1 MLVEKYRP
9 HSMEELV
16 LNSDIKNSICSK
28 LKNKTIDNLLLCGK
42 QGIGKTT
49 LARIIADSIGAST
62 LYINAG
68 YESSIDDIRIKVKQ
82 FCDMQVMLNTMKVV
96 IIDEADS
103 LSSSFGNGSNAQGA
117 LRNIIE
123 ESESDTRFILTCNYL
138 DKIIAPIQSRC
149 FPLQLAFTPKD
160 VLAKVCE
167 IIKKEQ
173 IKYTADSIK
182 QFNAQVINKLFPDI
196 RLILNTLD
204 KWIIDSELKV
214 TAITC
219 DNSIPANQIYEMLKN
234 KTKSMEIRQWYTQHE
249 TEFSN
254 DYVSLSSALFNLMED
269 PMKQIDIAESIY
281 RMSVCLDKEVQ
292 FYAMIL
298 RMSK

>member
-9 HSMEELV
+9 SSMSDIV
-16 LNSDIKNSICSK
+16 LNPDIKTIINNK
-28 LKNKTIDNLLLCGK
+28 LQAGTIDNLLLYGK

-49 LARIIADSIGAST
+49 LANIIANTLGSST

-68 YESSIDDIRIKVKQ
+68 YESNIDTIRFKVKE
-82 FCDMQVMLNTMKVV
+82 FCDTQAMAGEIKIV

-103 LSSSFGNGSNAQGA
+103 LSGSFGNGSNAQGA

-123 ESESDTRFILTCNYL
+123 ESESDTRFILTCNYI
-138 DKIIAPIQSRC
+138 DKIIPPIQSRC
-149 FPLQLAFTPKD
+149 FPLQLAYTPKD

-167 IIKKEQ
+167 IIKKEKL
-173 IKYTADSIK
+173 KYDAETIK
-182 QFNAQVINKLFPDI
+182 QFNATVINKLFPDI
-196 RLILNTLD
+196 RLIINTLD
-204 KWIIDSELKV
+204 KWIVGTELKV
-214 TAITC
+214 MSIVY
-219 DNSIPANQIYEMLKN
+219 DNSIPANQIHDMMKK
-234 KTKSMEIRQWYTQHE
+234 KTKPMEIRQWYTQHE

-254 DYVSLSSALFNLMED
+254 DYVALASALFNVFED

-298 RMSK
+298 RLSK

>member
-9 HSMEELV
+9 STMDDIV
-16 LNSDIKNSICSK
+16 LDAGIKKSICSK
-28 LKNKTIDNLLLCGK
+28 LNNKTIDNLLLYGK

-49 LARIIADSIGAST
+49 LARIIGKTISSST

-68 YESSIDDIRIKVKQ
+68 YESSVDIIRCKVKE
-82 FCDMQVMLNTMKVV
+82 FCDTQAMDGTLKIV

-123 ESESDTRFILTCNYL
+123 DSESDTRFILTCNYL
-138 DKIIAPIQSRC
+138 DKIIQPIQSRC
-149 FPLQLAFTPKD
+149 FPLQLSFTPKD
-160 VLAKVCE
+160 VLSKVC
-167 IIKKEQ
+167 Q
-173 IKYTADSIK
+173 LIKYENVKYTPDTIK
-182 QFNAQVINKLFPDI
+182 QFNTSIINKLFPDI
-196 RLILNTLD
+196 RLIINTLD
-204 KWIIDSELKV
+204 KWIIDGELVSV
-214 TAITC
+214 TLTA
-219 DNSIPANQIYEMLKN
+219 DNSIPANQIYDMLK
-234 KTKSMEIRQWYTQHE
+234 KETKAMDIRQWYTQHE

-254 DYVSLSSALFNLMED
+254 DYVSLSSALFNLVED

-298 RMSK
+298 RISK